1 MIRLFILLILVGCEL
16 NDDGLSPIEF
26 QLLNEL
32 GANGFV
38 NVVYDTSAFQSFYRL
53 SGILKR
59 NNKPMNLIKMGWWSD
74 YYWDYNGF
82 EVPIVN
88 SSSYC
93 DANGIVNTM
102 MGIVPML
109 VGDTVWINY
118 GYHDNWT
125 YKTTYG
131 EIGVIVR

>member
-26 QLLNEL
+26 QLLNEVD
-32 GANGFV
+32 ANGFV

-88 SSSYC
+88 SSS
-93 DANGIVNTM
+93 
-102 MGIVPML
+102 
-109 VGDTVWINY
+109 
-118 GYHDNWT
+118 
-125 YKTTYG
+125 
-131 EIGVIVR
+131 